1 MNWHSNVG
9 TSERRINYLRLSITD
24 RCNLRCRYCMTEE
37 GIQRIPH
44 DEILTY
50 EEFLRIVR
58 LAVLRGIRKVRITG
72 GEPLVRKGLPAFIH
86 QISSETGLQEI
97 TLTTNGVLL
106 EEYAERLWVNGVRR
120 VNVSMDS
127 LDSKRFEFITGRDVF
142 RKVWSGIHKATR
154 LGFDPIK
161 LNMVVIKGWNDDEVL
176 DFARLT
182 YDAPYHVRFI
192 EYMPLGGPIE
202 WSSDLVVP
210 AEELQRRIEA
220 LGPLL
225 KLDRSATDGPALH
238 YRLEGALGTIGFIS
252 AITHEFC
259 SSCNR
264 LRLTAEGSLRTCLFS
279 DEETDLK
286 TPMRTGATDEELLDI
301 MDRAVADK
309 PRGHGLT
316 GEAAPTLNRRM
327 WGIGG

>member
-1 MNWHSNVG
+1 MS
-9 TSERRINYLRLSITD
+9 
-24 RCNLRCRYCMTEE
+24 EE

-50 EEFLRIVR
+50 EEFLRIIR
-58 LAVLRGIRKVRITG
+58 LSVQRGIRKIRITG
-72 GEPLVRKGLPAFIH
+72 GEPLIRKGLPTFIY
-86 QISSETGLQEI
+86 QISSETGVEEI

-106 EEYAERLWVNGVRR
+106 EEYAQRLWENGIRR

-127 LDSKRFEFITGRDVF
+127 LDPKRFEFLTGRNAF
-142 RKVWSGIHKATR
+142 HRVWAGIHEVKR

-161 LNMVVIKGWNDDEVL
+161 LNVVVIKGWNDNEVL

-202 WSSDLVVP
+202 WRSDLVVP
-210 AEELQRRIEA
+210 AEELFRRIET
-220 LGPLL
+220 LGRLS
-225 KLDRSATDGPALH
+225 KLDRSATDGPASR
-238 YRLEGALGTIGFIS
+238 YRLAGGMGTIGFIS

-264 LRLTAEGSLRTCLFS
+264 LRLTAEGKLRTCLFS
-279 DEETDLK
+279 NVETDLK
-286 TPMRTGATDEELLDI
+286 SPLRNGAGDEKLLEI
-301 MDRAVADK
+301 MDRAVANK
-309 PRGHGLT
+309 PRGHGLV
-316 GEAAPTLNRRM
+316 GETAPVLNRRM